1 MKKTTTKKT
10 KPGAKRGPRT
20 VEQAWRDDTRASNGL
35 VPAAPVPPTSP
46 APVAAAPAA
55 PKPRP
60 LARTHR
66 ATASPAQRRGADL
79 VRYLRI
85 HSKHPYGTRGEEAI
99 RKLAVEVGHLGNLE
113 LNARDTN

>member
-1 MKKTTTKKT
+1 MKKTTTKKA
-10 KPGAKRGPRT
+10 KPAAKRAPRT
-20 VEQAWRDDTRASNGL
+20 VEQAWRDDTRSNRL
-35 VPAAPVPPTSP
+35 VSAAPAPPTSP
-46 APVAAAPAA
+46 APVAATPAPV
-55 PKPRP
+55 KPRP

-99 RKLAVEVGHLGNLE
+99 RKLAIEVGHLGNLE
-113 LNARDTN
+113 LNARKTN